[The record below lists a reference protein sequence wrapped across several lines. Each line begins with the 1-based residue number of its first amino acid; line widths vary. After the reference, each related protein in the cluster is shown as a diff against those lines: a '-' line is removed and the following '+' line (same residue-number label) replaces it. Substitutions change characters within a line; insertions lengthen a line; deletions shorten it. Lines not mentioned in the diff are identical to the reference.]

1 MYHLGLQKWG
11 DRASAACS
19 PQGASS
25 NPALGAPPR
34 GAVPCRAPQDGPVAT
49 VWEVLAG
56 VWTPPAFPLLSWARA
71 LGSAPR
77 LSWLWWELTWMCTL
91 HSWPRC
97 DTRASSRSAFS
108 CHPQPCSPN
117 PPPLQEGPG
126 AQAQSSACWTDLDTW
141 LIQTWEA

>member
-25 NPALGAPPR
+25 HPALGAPPR

-56 VWTPPAFPLLSWARA
+56 MWTPPAFPLLSWGRA
-71 LGSAPR
+71 LGSAPH
-77 LSWLWWELTWMCTL
+77 LPWLWWELTWMYTL

-97 DTRASSRSAFS
+97 DTSGSSRSSLQLSSTTVF
-108 CHPQPCSPN
+108 PQP
-117 PPPLQEGPG
+117 
-126 AQAQSSACWTDLDTW
+126 
-141 LIQTWEA
+141 